1 MDDKLT
7 RKSQEALSVAIRKA
21 AASGNPQVDPLH
33 LLAALLEQSDG
44 TAAPLLRAVGVD
56 PALIAKEAGDQI
68 GRLPRMHGASTS
80 APETSRQLLAVI
92 NTAASRARQLDDEY
106 VSTEHLL
113 VGIAAD
119 GGQAATL
126 LRGAGATA
134 DALTEAFTA
143 VRGSAKVT
151 SQDPEGTY
159 QALEKYG
166 VDLTQQ
172 AKDGKLDPVIGR
184 DSEIR
189 RVVQVLSRRTKN
201 NPVLI
206 GEPGVGKT
214 AVVEGLAQRIVAG
227 DVPESLRGKRLI
239 ALDLGSMVAGR
250 QVPRRVRGAAQ
261 GRAQRDQ
268 GQRRPGDHVHRR
280 AAHRG
285 RRGRRRGRDGRRQHA
300 QADARPRRAAHGRRH
315 HA

>member
-21 AASGNPQVDPLH
+21 AANGNPQVDPLH
-33 LLAALLEQSDG
+33 LLAALLEQSGG
-44 TAAPLLRAVGVD
+44 TAAPLLRAVGAD
-56 PALIAKEAGDQI
+56 PAVLAKEAAEQI
-68 GRLPRMHGASTS
+68 ARLPQMRGASAS
-80 APETSRQLLAVI
+80 APQLSRQMLSVI
-92 NTAASRARQLDDEY
+92 NTAASRARQMEDEY

-113 VGIAAD
+113 VGLAAD

-126 LRGAGATA
+126 LREAGATA
-134 DALTEAFTA
+134 DALTEAFA
-143 VRGSAKVT
+143 KVRGSARVT
-151 SQDPEGTY
+151 SEDPEGTY

-189 RVVQVLSRRTKN
+189 RGVQVLSRRTKN

-239 ALDLGSMVAGR
+239 ALDLGSMVAGAKY
-250 QVPRRVRGAAQ
+250 RGEFEERLKAVLNEIKQ
-261 GRAQRDQ
+261 S
-268 GQRRPGDHVHRR
+268 
-280 AAHRG
+280 
-285 RRGRRRGRDGRRQHA
+285 DG
-300 QADARPRRAAHGRRH
+300 
-315 HA
+315 

>member
-21 AASGNPQVDPLH
+21 AANGNPQVDPLH
-33 LLAALLEQSDG
+33 LLAALLEQADG
-44 TAAPLLRAVGVD
+44 TAAPLLRAVGAD
-56 PALIAKEAGDQI
+56 PALLAKEAGDQI
-68 GRLPRMHGASTS
+68 GRLPRMHGATTS

-119 GGQAATL
+119 GGQAATV

-134 DALTEAFTA
+134 DTLTEAFTE

-151 SQDPEGTY
+151 SEDPEGTY

-172 AKDGKLDPVIGR
+172 ARDGKLDPVIGR

-206 GEPGVGKT
+206 GEPDQQVLGRDVLVVHLPGPGHRGVDHRQHRPGHLGG
-214 AVVEGLAQRIVAG
+214 AGGLPVDPGQAAQPG
-227 DVPESLRGKRLI
+227 LGLLGHRG
-239 ALDLGSMVAGR
+239 
-250 QVPRRVRGAAQ
+250 RVRAHRPQQRSGGAAVL
-261 GRAQRDQ
+261 RDQRDQ
-268 GQRRPGDHVHRR
+268 QVERVNLWVAVRSRAPDRR
-280 AAHRG
+280 
-285 RRGRRRGRDGRRQHA
+285 
-300 QADARPRRAAHGRRH
+300 
-315 HA
+315 